1 MVLLAPRLMGV
12 STLDAAVMGAV
23 AFAVYKG
30 FMAVLDRNVIA
41 TAASI
46 AVAMAV
52 YGVLLI
58 RLRAIDETEL
68 RTMPGGTRLLGLAR
82 KFHLF

>member
-1 MVLLAPRLMGV
+1 
-12 STLDAAVMGAV
+12 
-23 AFAVYKG
+23 
-30 FMAVLDRNVIA
+30 MAVLDRNVIA

-68 RTMPGGTRLLGLAR
+68 RTMPGGTRILGLAR
-82 KFHLF
+82 KFHLL

>member
-1 MVLLAPRLMGV
+1 
-12 STLDAAVMGAV
+12 MGAV